1 MSITKEDNKTYT
13 VRYRVTDAITGKTTQ
28 KKKRGFKTK
37 TEAKEY
43 ERSLS
48 RFHSEVLFYTLF
60 KEFINQKDCNTTTII
75 ELEHLLQNHLPA
87 LLTVPY
93 EKMTKPY
100 LIELRQSI
108 AAMNL
113 SAQRKNKIIDNI
125 KGTCRYAFEIYDLQD
140 FSAVLKRFK
149 IVKHEMTIWN
159 IDEYIKFENA
169 VREYRPEFVPFFHLL
184 YFTGL
189 RKGEARALLTDD
201 LDINNA
207 TISVTKAMRRDIS
220 SLGATKNP
228 QSVRRVKLD
237 EFTLSLV
244 SPLKSHEKW
253 LFGDYKPLSNS
264 VIARVFD
271 YCTKAAGLPHIRIH
285 DLRHSHCSYL
295 LGNGVDVV
303 SAARRMGHSSIS
315 TTLNTYSHVLSNAD
329 EKMANILNVPTLC
342 PEAKEKPDKMGSN

>member
-1 MSITKEDNKTYT
+1 MSISKEENKTYT
-13 VRYRVTDAITGKTTQ
+13 VRYRITDAITGKTTQ

-37 TEAKEY
+37 AEAKEF
-43 ERSLS
+43 ERSLT
-48 RFHSEVLFYTLF
+48 RIHSEVLFYTLF
-60 KEFINQKDCNTTTII
+60 KEFISQKDCNKTTA
-75 ELEHLLQNHLPA
+75 EDFDHLIRNHLPV

-93 EKMTKPY
+93 EKLTKPY
-100 LIELRQSI
+100 LIDLRQSV
-108 AAMNL
+108 AALDL
-113 SAQRKNKIIDNI
+113 SAQRKNKLIDII
-125 KGTCRYAFEIYDLQD
+125 KGTCRYAAEIYDLSD
-140 FSAVLKRFK
+140 RSAILKRFK
-149 IVKHEMTIWN
+149 ITKHEMTIWN
-159 IDEYIKFENA
+159 MDEYIKFEN
-169 VREYRPEFVPFFHLL
+169 VVQNYRPEFVPFFHLL

-189 RKGEARALLTDD
+189 RKGEARALLVDD
-201 LDINNA
+201 LDLNTG

-228 QSVRRVKLD
+228 QSVRKVKLD

-244 SPLKSHEKW
+244 SPLKRHEKW
-253 LFGDYKPLSNS
+253 LFGDYKPFSNS

-271 YCTKAAGLPHIRIH
+271 YCTKEAGLPHIRIH

-315 TTLNTYSHVLSNAD
+315 TTLNTYSHVLNNAD

-342 PEAKEKPDKMGSN
+342 PQTKEKPLK